1 MVVSGND
8 DAPNHAARML
18 GLATEMLEVSRCI
31 RLPRA
36 SVRTLAACS
45 YLALPTHES
54 RPSMDTDEEWGG
66 GACHIRLRIGVHC
79 GPAFAGVV
87 GTKMP
92 HFSFFGGAALRR
104 VSARSGTK
112 LAAKLTAHP
121 LCCLSPRCKDTIN
134 TASRMESTGFPMSIQ
149 LSESALAAALQQGV
163 PEDHFVPFGE
173 RAVKGKGTLRTY
185 LLREGDWEEA
195 LQAHALQAAKRED
208 APAAA
213 QLGRGRMMHSN
224 STLRRSSSSGALV
237 RVRD

>member
-45 YLALPTHES
+45 HLALPTLES
-54 RPSMDTDEEWGG
+54 RASIDLEEEWGG
-66 GACHIRLRIGVHC
+66 GASHIRLRIGVHS

-92 HFSFFGGAALRR
+92 HFSFFGGAT
-104 VSARSGTK
+104 VWVCCSVFK
-112 LAAKLTAHP
+112 TAHTP
-121 LCCLSPRCKDTIN
+121 CPATDTIN
-134 TASRMESTGFPMSIQ
+134 TASRMESTGYPMAIQ

-163 PEDHFVPFGE
+163 PEERFVPFGE

-195 LQAHALQAAKRED
+195 LQAHALQAAKCED
-208 APAAA
+208 APATA
-213 QLGRGRMMHSN
+213 QGRGRMLHSTT
-224 STLRRSSSSGALV
+224 SLRRSSSSGALV
-237 RVRD
+237 RLRD